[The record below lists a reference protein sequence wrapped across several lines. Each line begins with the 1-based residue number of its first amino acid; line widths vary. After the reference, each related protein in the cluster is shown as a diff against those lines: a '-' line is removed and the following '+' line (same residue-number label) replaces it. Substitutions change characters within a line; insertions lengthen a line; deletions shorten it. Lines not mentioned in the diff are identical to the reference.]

1 MNDKQEPAQPSEITS
16 PETAAKD
23 AAKADRPARRGA
35 PGLKGFVGGLLGGAA
50 VSALA
55 AAALIAF
62 APSVKPLLLS
72 VEIERIDRID
82 QNLQDMGRKQTLLDG
97 RLRLLS
103 ETPQPAPVAQT
114 AERPATDPAAEKS
127 AAAASISGDLASRV
141 QAQAAELAELRAE
154 MARLRG
160 ALPAEGTILKL
171 AERAEQAEQAVRTVA
186 GQRQTSEALLLAVGQ
201 LKNAIDRGDA
211 YTTELKIARRLAS
224 PENAVRFDLLSESAA
239 SGLPTRASLAGT
251 FPAMA
256 DAALRAETAPQGQ
269 DLWSRVLR
277 RLQSFVTIRH
287 LATDGADSAAILAR
301 AEAALDQDDLAQAI
315 TEMKALQGPAATAAA
330 DWLGAAE
337 RRLNA
342 DRTLSEL
349 TATAIEASVTIQQP

>member
-1 MNDKQEPAQPSEITS
+1 MSDKQEPAKPSENTA
-16 PETAAKD
+16 PEKTAKD
-23 AAKADRPARRGA
+23 AGKADRPVTRGA

-55 AAALIAF
+55 AAALVVF

-82 QNLQDMGRKQTLLDG
+82 QNLQDMGRKQVLLDG
-97 RLRLLS
+97 RLRLMS
-103 ETPQPAPVAQT
+103 EAPQPAPAAQM
-114 AERPATDPAAEKS
+114 AERPAADPNAEKS
-127 AAAASISGDLASRV
+127 ATVPGDLASRV

-154 MARLRG
+154 LARLRG
-160 ALPAEGTILKL
+160 ALPAEGAILKL
-171 AERAEQAEQAVRTVA
+171 AERAEQAEQAVRAVA

-201 LKNAIDRGDA
+201 LKNAVDRGDA
-211 YTTELKIARRLAS
+211 YTTELKVARRLAA

-239 SGLPTRASLAGT
+239 AGLPTRASLAGS

-256 DAALRAETAPQGQ
+256 DAALRAESAPQSQ
-269 DLWSRVLR
+269 DLWSRMLR

-301 AEAALDQDDLAQAI
+301 AEAALNQGDLAQTI
-315 TEMKALQGPAATAAA
+315 TEMKTLQGPAATAAA

-337 RRLNA
+337 RRLDA

-349 TATAIEASVTIQQP
+349 TATAIEASITIPQP